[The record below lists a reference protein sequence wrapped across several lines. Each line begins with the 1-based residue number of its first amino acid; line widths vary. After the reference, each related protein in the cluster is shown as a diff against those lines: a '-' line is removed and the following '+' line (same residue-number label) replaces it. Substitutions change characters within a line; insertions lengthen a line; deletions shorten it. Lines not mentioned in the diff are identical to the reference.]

1 MRIAA
6 ALAILLTP
14 ALSQKPPDGRSLDQL
29 LAAFA
34 QQMDQLYKDGASP
47 TREQETDLRSRQR
60 KELEEFVQHE
70 ARGDDRW
77 RARTLLAE
85 MQAQTR
91 QRDRAVA
98 TIRALDVDGTPF
110 PGAVRGAEIAER
122 CGEPTLRDALVS
134 RAKAAAKTPEERMDL
149 ARAMMTTLQLV
160 RDGEA
165 IADAEIAAAKDD
177 EQRAYVRWLR
187 CKAEREREDLPEN
200 AFHDAL
206 EKLASELPA
215 TRWGSVAKDRCAA
228 SQFTVGS
235 QCFPFVAKAI
245 DGAGFRSDALRGKA
259 VALVFCDT
267 AEPSAAATLKATITA
282 KERDRDGLVVLVVAA
297 DVDCKSAARSATSLG
312 DKAVVVCEGRGLESE
327 LALRFGVEAQPTVI
341 LLDRQG
347 KIAGL
352 NLHCET
358 KSALQEFDEAMARAL
373 AK

>member
-14 ALSQKPPDGRSLDQL
+14 ALSQKPSDGRSLDQL

-34 QQMDQLYKDGASP
+34 QQMDLLYKDGAAP
-47 TREQETDLRSRQR
+47 TREQESDLRSRQI
-60 KELEEFVQHE
+60 KELEAFVQHE
-70 ARGDDRW
+70 ARGDDHW

-85 MQAQTR
+85 MQLQTR
-91 QRDRAVA
+91 QQDRAVA
-98 TIRALDVDGTPF
+98 TIRALDADGTPF
-110 PGAVRGAEIAER
+110 QGAVRGAEVAER
-122 CGEPTLRDALVS
+122 CGETALRDALVA
-134 RAKAAAKTPEERMDL
+134 RAKAAARSPEERMDL

-160 RDGEA
+160 RDGES

-206 EKLASELPA
+206 EKLANELPA

-228 SQFTVGS
+228 AQFTVGAP
-235 QCFPFVAKAI
+235 CFPFVARTI
-245 DGAGFRSDALRGKA
+245 DGAEIRSDTLRGKA
-259 VALVFCDT
+259 VAIVFCDT
-267 AEPSAAATLKATITA
+267 AEPSAAATLKATISA

-297 DVDCKSAARSATSLG
+297 DADCKAASRAATDLG
-312 DKAVVVCEGRGLESE
+312 DKAFVACEGRGLDSE
-327 LALRFGVEAQPTVI
+327 LALRLGVEAQPTVI
-341 LLDRQG
+341 LLDRKG
-347 KIAGL
+347 ALAGL

-358 KSALQEFDEAMARAL
+358 KSARQEFEEAMARAL